1 MRIKALFAAS
11 ALAMTAGAGPALA
24 ATEINWWFAHT
35 GRLAE
40 LVQGQADAFNA
51 SQSEYVVVPT
61 YKGSYAE
68 TLTAGIA
75 AFRAGE
81 QPHILQVF
89 EVGTATMM
97 SAVGAVYP
105 VHQLMADSGVD
116 FDPSVYLAAV
126 AGYYT
131 TPAGEMLS
139 LPYNSSTP
147 VLWINRD
154 AFRQAGLD
162 PDAPPR
168 TWPEVI
174 EAARTLHA
182 LDEYDCGLTTA
193 WQSWIHLENL
203 SAYHDA
209 AFASSANG
217 FGGFDAEASFN
228 GPIQVQHIDAIGEL
242 VRDGVFYYG
251 GRTNEAMARFR
262 SGECPLATESSA
274 GYAGIKA
281 NAEFE
286 FGVAP
291 LPYWPGAG
299 DAPMNSIIGGASLW
313 VLSGHDDEEY
323 RGVAEFLN
331 FLSSAEV
338 QASWHQNTGYLPI
351 TMSAYDLTKSQG
363 FYEENPGTDVAILQM
378 TATTPTDNSKGI
390 RLGNFVQIRGVID
403 EELETVWSGDSTA
416 QEALDRAVERTN
428 TLLRQFERTVN

>member
-1 MRIKALFAAS
+1 MRIKTALAVS
-11 ALAMTAGAGPALA
+11 ALALTFGATPALA

-40 LVQGQADAFNA
+40 LVQGQAAAFNA
-51 SQSEYVVVPT
+51 SQDEFEVVAT
-61 YKGSYAE
+61 YKGNYAE
-68 TLTAGIA
+68 TLTSGIA
-75 AFRAGE
+75 AFRADE

-105 VHQLMADSGVD
+105 VHQLMADAGVE
-116 FDPSVYLAAV
+116 FDASDYLAAV

-139 LPYNSSTP
+139 LPFNSSTP
-147 VLWINRD
+147 VLWYNKD
-154 AFRQAGLD
+154 AFQAAGLD

-182 LDEYDCGLTTA
+182 LDAYDCGLTTA

-209 AFASSANG
+209 SFASSANG
-217 FGGFDAEASFN
+217 FGGFDAEAKFN
-228 GPIQVQHIDAIGEL
+228 GPVQVQHVAAIGEL
-242 VRDGVFYYG
+242 VQDGVFYYG

-291 LPYWPGAG
+291 LPYWP
-299 DAPMNSIIGGASLW
+299 DAAEAPKNSIIGGASLW
-313 VLSGHDDEEY
+313 VLAGHDEDEY
-323 RGVAEFLN
+323 RGVAAFLK
-331 FLSSAEV
+331 FLSSAEI
-338 QASWHQNTGYLPI
+338 QASWHQSTGYLPI
-351 TMSAYDLTKSQG
+351 TMAAYELTKSQG
-363 FYEENPGTDVAILQM
+363 FYEENPGTDIAILQM
-378 TATTPTDNSKGI
+378 TSTPPTENSKGI

-428 TLLRQFERTVN
+428 VLLRQFERTVN